1 MNEHNNNKKHL
12 MITWDISAIPKSSAI
27 ILMSEPEVLG
37 REAGPHSFLCFIT
50 LFASQNFELHTANVH
65 LTNLYFSQNLTFC
78 FFFLI

>member
-12 MITWDISAIPKSSAI
+12 MITWDISAIPKSSTI

-50 LFASQNFELHTANVH
+50 LFASQNFALYLEIL
-65 LTNLYFSQNLTFC
+65 LYFQH
-78 FFFLI
+78 